1 MSERKPYKTT
11 RPDIEW
17 IAGRRVQDGEPLL
30 LTDAEAEPELAR
42 GLIEL
47 MAEDKGKKSK
57 SVPDAVS

>member
-1 MSERKPYKTT
+1 MSERKHYRTT

-17 IAGRRVQDGEPLL
+17 INGQRVQEGEPLM

-47 MAEDKGKKSK
+47 VAEDKGKKSK
-57 SVPDAVS
+57 SVPETAA